1 MHYFYSVDSK
11 FAYYASGAN
20 CVPIKDIS
28 AEAKRF
34 ADLIGVDVET
44 VYFDGRIDDS
54 TWIKNYYLFAAFC
67 PNLPG
72 DQFVKVKSAMPYI
85 RYREVG

>member
-1 MHYFYSVDSK
+1 MYYFYCTTSN
-11 FAYYASGAN
+11 FAYYASGGN
-20 CVPIKDIS
+20 CVPIRGIN

-54 TWIKNYYLFAAFC
+54 VWIKNYYLFAAFC

-72 DQFVKVKSAMPYI
+72 EQFVKVKLSRPYI
-85 RYREVG
+85 RFGEVG